1 MSYPILY
8 ESNEKTFDHNGIGV
22 LSDCSYCMV
31 EEEANGQFEMKLKYP
46 NNGIHFDRITYNSII
61 KVKLHGVENPQLF
74 RVYEISNSMKNIAT
88 ILARHI
94 SYDLSGIPI
103 SPFEATK
110 IQDALKGLKDNSAVE
125 CPFIFWTDKTTE
137 ADFSVVAP
145 SSIRSV
151 LGGSKGSILDV
162 YGGEYEFD
170 NYNVKLYNK
179 RGQDRG
185 FYVRYGKNLKTL
197 KQEKNCENVYTG
209 VYPFWQNYETNEIVQ
224 LPEKI
229 LEAEGI
235 FPVERIKILDFS
247 YDFEEKPT
255 EEQIRSKAE
264 KYIEDVEI
272 GKPDVSLDVSF
283 VKLETYEEY
292 SDLVFEEKISVFDEV
307 TVIFDKMK
315 ISTKAKVSRIIYNVI
330 FDNIE
335 TITIGKH
342 KMNVADTI
350 SEISKAVG
358 ISSVLV

>member
-8 ESNEKTFDHNGIGV
+8 EPTEKTFDHNGIGV

-46 NNGIHFDRITYNSII
+46 SNGIHFDKITYNSII
-61 KVKLHGVENPQLF
+61 KAKLHGVDTPQLF
-74 RVYEISNSMKNIAT
+74 RVYEISNSIKNLST

-94 SYDLSGIPI
+94 SYDLSGIPV
-103 SPFEATK
+103 SPFEARNATE
-110 IQDALKGLKDNSAVE
+110 AFAGLKANSAIE
-125 CPFIFWTDKTTE
+125 CPFDFWTDKTTE
-137 ADFSVVAP
+137 SDFSVLIP

-151 LGGSKGSILDV
+151 LGGSQGSVLDI

-185 FYVRYGKNLKTL
+185 FCVRYGKNLKTL
-197 KQEKNCENVYTG
+197 NQEKNCENVYTG

-229 LEAEGI
+229 LKADGV
-235 FPVERIKILDFS
+235 FPLERIKILDFS

-255 EEQIRSKAE
+255 EEQIRSKAK
-264 KYIEDVEI
+264 KYISDGEI

-292 SDLVFEEKISVFDEV
+292 SDLVFDEKISVFDEV
-307 TVIFDKMK
+307 TVIFEEMK

-350 SEISKAVG
+350 SKISKTVG
-358 ISSVLV
+358 FSSVLV